1 MVCKS
6 TVALLPPL
14 KDHENLPKSELM
26 HGKLFITVVAYVSC
40 VQFTAAY
47 NFLRNFLYDLRTKM
61 FHAAVTEQN

>member
-1 MVCKS
+1 
-6 TVALLPPL
+6 
-14 KDHENLPKSELM
+14 M

-61 FHAAVTEQN
+61 FHAAVTEQDFYEVFSVYNHIVKCK